1 MTNHTVLADRFVTPA
16 IVHSQPVNAAANQL
30 VTADSLSMQYFSHL
44 VHVYQVRAFVC
55 FVVCVCGGGGV
66 EQGRGCNCKEE
77 EDSTV
82 QGHVRKDRC
91 AKLVPRQ

>member
-55 FVVCVCGGGGV
+55 FVVCVCGGGGWSREGDV
-66 EQGRGCNCKEE
+66 TARKRK
-77 EDSTV
+77 TV
-82 QGHVRKDRC
+82 QYRVMSGKTD
-91 AKLVPRQ
+91 VPS